1 VLAALAVAVFSNVD
15 AIRRFRRLY
24 ATVKS

>member
-15 AIRRFRRLY
+15 ATRRFRRLY